1 MNPRLPTFAA
11 ALCAVWC
18 LPALAQDASK
28 TPTFT
33 ADVQMVHLL
42 VTVRT
47 PEGRPTG
54 DVARNEF
61 RIFDNGVPQDLAVFD
76 ERSGQPLSV
85 ALLIDTSLSTKIK
98 LKSEKD
104 SVRAYLQAL
113 FSGGNPG
120 DALSLFNFDWRV
132 TQATGFTRNL
142 KWLDDRLT
150 AMISEGGTSLYDA
163 IYLASKELDRRTGR
177 HVMLVISDGGDTVST
192 KDFHAAL
199 RALHDA
205 DTVLYA
211 ILVVPVEADAGRNV
225 GGENALYGLS
235 TGTGGSRS
243 PPALVRRWTAPSPP
257 FFRICARSITWVIT
271 PRALRP
277 PASSSTNCA
286 WKSPAPATPSRAAPD
301 ITPRR
306 RRSRICSPTRV
317 RSGNSRPA
325 FFDASANC
333 GALPKAND

>member
-1 MNPRLPTFAA
+1 VNPRLPTFAA

-235 TGTGGSRS
+235 TGTGGKSFTTGLG
-243 PPALVRRWTAPSPP
+243 PALDGTFAAILQDLRTQYYLGYYPKGLAPTRDQFHQLRVEVSRPGYTVESRTGYYAPPSP
-257 FFRICARSITWVIT
+257 
-271 PRALRP
+271 
-277 PASSSTNCA
+277 
-286 WKSPAPATPSRAAPD
+286 KSDLLTD
-301 ITPRR
+301 E
-306 RRSRICSPTRV
+306 
-317 RSGNSRPA
+317 G
-325 FFDASANC
+325 
-333 GALPKAND
+333 PKREQ